1 MIETK
6 LLFRNCLTG
15 KRILKYL
22 LSFSRHNE
30 DLIPRVSTRIYPYP
44 ITLRI
49 YYQSVHTIGHLP
61 GSSSQQ
67 RRANFWCL
75 DQACSCSRYQIAYLE
90 KWSNQRHDN
99 TKKYMSRFL
108 SQLSSRKDC
117 RCDKTYNTLID
128 SRKQDR

>member
-30 DLIPRVSTRIYPYP
+30 DLIPRVSIRIYPYP
-44 ITLRI
+44 IALRI

-75 DQACSCSRYQIAYLE
+75 DQASVVLAIKLPISKGGPI
-90 KWSNQRHDN
+90 
-99 TKKYMSRFL
+99 
-108 SQLSSRKDC
+108 KDMITPKNIC
-117 RCDKTYNTLID
+117 LDF
-128 SRKQDR
+128 